1 MTNSNLQLIDTHA
14 HLYMDDFIENIDEF
28 IERAKESNVNKILM
42 PNVDLNSVKPM
53 ISISNKYVNTCYHM
67 LGLHPCYIEND
78 YKTIIKKILSNVSK
92 STIAVG
98 EIGIDLYHKNDNLR
112 DQVSA
117 LNIQCKFA
125 QDNNLPVV
133 LHTRKSI
140 DETINI
146 ISNYKYKLKGVFH
159 CFDGTYDQALKIIDL
174 GFKIGIGGIIT
185 FKNSKLR
192 DIISRISLKN
202 IILETDSPY
211 LSPEPIRGK
220 KNEPCNVSLVANI
233 LSEIFFIPYNNVCKI
248 TSENAINLFD
258 LH

>member
-233 LSEIFFIPYNNVCKI
+233 LSEIFLIPYNNVCKI

>member
-112 DQVSA
+112 DQVNA

-233 LSEIFFIPYNNVCKI
+233 LSEIFLIPYNNVCKI

>member
-98 EIGIDLYHKNDNLR
+98 EIGIDLYHKNDNLS

-233 LSEIFFIPYNNVCKI
+233 LSEIFLIPYNNVCKI

>member
-1 MTNSNLQLIDTHA
+1 MTNLNLQLIDTHA

-28 IERAKESNVNKILM
+28 IERAKENNVNKILM

-53 ISISNKYVNTCYHM
+53 INISNKYVNTCYHM
-67 LGLHPCYIEND
+67 LGLHPCYIEDD

-92 STIAVG
+92 STIAIG
-98 EIGIDLYHKNDNLR
+98 EIGIDLYHRNDNLR

-117 LNIQCKFA
+117 LNIQCRFA
-125 QDNNLPVV
+125 KENNLPVV

-146 ISNYKYKLKGVFH
+146 ISNYKYQLKGVFH
-159 CFDGTYDQALKIIDL
+159 CFDGTYNQALKIIDL

-185 FKNSKLR
+185 FKNSKLK
-192 DIISRISLKN
+192 DIISRISLKD
-202 IILETDSPY
+202 IILETDCPY
-211 LSPEPIRGK
+211 LSPEPKRGK
-220 KNEPCNVSLVANI
+220 KNEPCNVSLVANV
-233 LSEIFFIPYNNVCKI
+233 LSEVFLTPYNNVCKL
-248 TSENAINLFD
+248 TSKNAINLFD

>member
-14 HLYMDDFIENIDEF
+14 HLYMDDFIDNIDEF
-28 IERAKESNVNKILM
+28 IERAKENNVNKILM
-42 PNVDLNSVKPM
+42 PNIDLNSIKPM

-67 LGLHPCYIEND
+67 LGLHPCYIEDD
-78 YKTIIKKILSNVSK
+78 YKTIIKKILSNISK
-92 STIAVG
+92 STIAIG
-98 EIGIDLYHKNDNLR
+98 EIGIDLYHRNDNLR

-140 DETINI
+140 DETINV

-211 LSPEPIRGK
+211 LSPEPNRGK
-220 KNEPCNVSLVANI
+220 KNEPCNVLLVANV
-233 LSEIFFIPYNNVCKI
+233 LSEIFLTPYNNVCKL

>member
-1 MTNSNLQLIDTHA
+1 MTNPNLQLIDTHA

-28 IERAKESNVNKILM
+28 IERAKENNVNKILM

-53 ISISNKYVNTCYHM
+53 INISNRYINTCYHM
-67 LGLHPCYIEND
+67 LGLHPCYIEDD

-92 STIAVG
+92 STIAIG
-98 EIGIDLYHKNDNLR
+98 EIGIDLYHRNDNLR

-125 QDNNLPVV
+125 QENNLPVV

-140 DETINI
+140 DETINV

-159 CFDGTYDQALKIIDL
+159 CFDGTYDQALKIIDF

-202 IILETDSPY
+202 IILETDCPY

-220 KNEPCNVSLVANI
+220 KNEPCNVLLVANV
-233 LSEIFFIPYNNVCKI
+233 LSEIFLTPYSNVCKL